1 MSYCVNC
8 GVELDA
14 SAASCPLCGTPV
26 VNPNELMKK
35 EEAQIPFPAKKGQ
48 VEAVK
53 PKDLGVLLTMLVL
66 AAAALCGALNAF
78 VFRDSMW
85 ALTVAGAC
93 ALLWVILEPFVICTR
108 QPVYLSLF
116 LDGAAVVFLMYMIT
130 FLTRDMGW
138 FLHLG
143 IPLAVLV
150 TAICLTGGGGGVRFL
165 HFEAA
170 EIFSDGP
177 SVLLYGGGTAVRR
190 DRDFGGQICEWRRG
204 SEMVGGGGDG
214 VRYSGYRFR
223 HDAVAKAT
231 AQCDQAQ
238 ASLLECLQEMI

>member
-150 TAICLTGGGGGVRFL
+150 TAVAEAFAFCILKLPKSFLT
-165 HFEAA
+165 
-170 EIFSDGP
+170 
-177 SVLLYGGGTAVRR
+177 VLLYFFTAVGLLCAGIETLVDRYVNGVVDLRWSAVVVTVCGILDIVFVTMLSQKRLRNAIRR
-190 DRDFGGQICEWRRG
+190 RLHF
-204 SEMVGGGGDG
+204 
-214 VRYSGYRFR
+214 
-223 HDAVAKAT
+223 
-231 AQCDQAQ
+231 
-238 ASLLECLQEMI
+238 